1 MWPNLRGRAPMAA
14 WKVGVTMDAL
24 AIIWPLVVVLIW
36 AAVFGVAVLLVRMTT
51 RDQQATVRA
60 EQVAEHAAEQSA
72 SAPEP
77 VGTAAVAAVVLQ
89 RAVPPLPAT

>member
-1 MWPNLRGRAPMAA
+1 MWANLRGRAPMAA
-14 WKVGVTMDAL
+14 WKEGVTMDAL

-60 EQVAEHAAEQSA
+60 EQVAEQSA
-72 SAPEP
+72 PTLEPAAP
-77 VGTAAVAAVVLQ
+77 VVAGAARHAG
-89 RAVPPLPAT
+89 PPLTTA